1 MIQGFISYSHEDMAV
16 CDDLRK
22 QLKATERA
30 YGIEFW
36 IDKRNQTGRH
46 FDKAVEEAIAAASV
60 HILLTSSNSL
70 WSDTIQNWEIP
81 AIQKKQHADKDLVLT
96 VVVDECRWEGITGTL
111 LASPRDDRL
120 NLKPIKNWQKR
131 NQALNRVRTEC
142 EAALRDHFGIAPKAP
157 LMWKPK

>member
-1 MIQGFISYSHEDMAV
+1 MRGFISYSHEDMAV

-36 IDKRNQTGRH
+36 IDKRTPTGRL
-46 FDKAVEEAIAAASV
+46 FDKAIEDAIAASSV

-70 WSDTIQNWEIP
+70 WSDTIMDWEIP
-81 AIQKKQHADKDLVLT
+81 AIHEKQRADGDLVLT
-96 VVVDECRWEGITGTL
+96 VVVDDCRWEGITGTL

-120 NLKPIKNWQKR
+120 NLKPIKRWHKR
-131 NQALNRVRTEC
+131 NQGLNRVREEC
-142 EAALRDHFGIAPKAP
+142 EAALRDHFGIVPKPMFA
-157 LMWKPK
+157 WKAK